1 MNTAATRIWTFAT
14 VIAIILIVA
23 LGWFLGAAPLL
34 AQAASANLERIAV
47 EAQNTQARATLA
59 ELERDA
65 ARLAELRG
73 EVAAL
78 ETEFPPGPDYAGVI
92 DELLRELAPASVVLE
107 SVSLTEPLP
116 ADPEFEASEEGTLP
130 RGTLLSLSV
139 TVQVAGT
146 LDDALAYADA
156 IQRSPRFAIVS
167 AANFSTASGE
177 VEADTVGSTSLTL
190 TLYVIT
196 GESRAAGEEPSEQST
211 TDTDAETDTDI
222 DTDAETNTDTE
233 VDSEVEPQT
242 DVEPEPAEE

>member
-23 LGWFLGAAPLL
+23 LGWFLGASPLL
-34 AQAASANLERIAV
+34 TQAASANAERLAV
-47 EAQNTQARATLA
+47 EAQNAQARATLD
-59 ELERDA
+59 ELERDSS
-65 ARLAELRG
+65 RLPELSA

-116 ADPEFEASEEGTLP
+116 ADPEFDASDEGTLP

-139 TVQVAGT
+139 SVQIAGT
-146 LDDALAYADA
+146 LDDGLAYADA

-167 AANFSTASGE
+167 AVQFSAGAGE
-177 VEADTVGSTSLTL
+177 DEADGVGSTSLTL

-196 GESRAAGEEPSEQST
+196 GESRTAGEAPSEQSDT
-211 TDTDAETDTDI
+211 GADTDAE
-222 DTDAETNTDTE
+222 
-233 VDSEVEPQT
+233 SEVEPET

>member
-23 LGWFLGAAPLL
+23 LGWFLGASPLL
-34 AQAASANLERIAV
+34 TQAASANAERLSV
-47 EAQNTQARATLA
+47 EAQNTQARSTLG
-59 ELERDA
+59 ELERDSS
-65 ARLAELRG
+65 RLTELRA

-116 ADPEFEASEEGTLP
+116 ADPEFVASEEGTLP

-139 TVQVAGT
+139 SVQIAGS

-156 IQRSPRFAIVS
+156 IQRSPRFAVVS
-167 AANFSTASGE
+167 VASFSAGSDE
-177 VEADTVGSTSLTL
+177 DEAVGSTSLTL

-196 GESRAAGEEPSEQST
+196 GESRVAGDVPSEQS
-211 TDTDAETDTDI
+211 D
-222 DTDAETNTDTE
+222 TDTE
-233 VDSEVEPQT
+233 SDVEPET
-242 DVEPEPAEE
+242 DVEPESAEE